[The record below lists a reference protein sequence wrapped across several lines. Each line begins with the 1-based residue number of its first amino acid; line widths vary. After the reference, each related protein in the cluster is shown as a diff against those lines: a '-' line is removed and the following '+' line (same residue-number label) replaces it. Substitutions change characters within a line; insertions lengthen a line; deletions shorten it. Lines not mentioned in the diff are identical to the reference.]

1 MTILLFIFT
10 RTDTWYY
17 PAHAASDKRTSLYF
31 TSLAQHLDAVPELA
45 HLLLVVVSRQHA
57 SRAERNRNRS
67 TASSLDD
74 ARDR

>member
-10 RTDTWYY
+10 RTDTWHY

-31 TSLAQHLDAVPELA
+31 TNLAQHLDAVPELA

-67 TASSLDD
+67 SASSLDNT
-74 ARDR
+74 RDR